1 MESGPGVG
9 KKVTFLQSKPILGIE
24 ILFATFEILFATF
37 EILFATFK
45 YHLRHLNIICDI

>member
-24 ILFATFEILFATF
+24 ISLATFEIS
-37 EILFATFK
+37 FATFK
-45 YHLRHLNIICDI
+45 YYLRHLSIIGDIRDIIGDI